1 MGKFRIY
8 TQILQGNALFSGKN
22 YMGGNN
28 FTRPPV
34 VMVATNFKSACV
46 VSNYY
51 NVILFF
57 LQTGRDRCSIWCPL
71 SQM

>member
-1 MGKFRIY
+1 MLKFHIF
-8 TQILQGNALFSGKN
+8 TQILEGNALFSGKIYTN
-22 YMGGNN
+22 VNI

-34 VMVATNFKSACV
+34 VTVATNVKSACV